1 MTIRKMPIGIQ
12 DFENI
17 RNDDYVYVDK
27 TAYIYQLV
35 NSGKPFFLGRPRR
48 FGKSLLVSTLKAYFE
63 GKREL
68 FEGCVQG
75 GAGREPL
82 AIAGLEKEWKKY
94 PVLHLDLTG
103 ESYQG
108 MDRLYSRLDS
118 NLRFQEEAWGKDA
131 AEDAPA
137 ARFIGLIRRAYEQT
151 GNRVVVLIDEYDK
164 PLTDTLDDPALH
176 EKIREALQGFY
187 SVLKA
192 ADQWLRFVFLTG
204 VTKFSKI
211 NVFST
216 LNQLRDISMSADYA
230 GICGITESELTK
242 YFHPELEAVAEK
254 LGMSYEEVL
263 AEIRKRYNGYHFSKG
278 ENSSLGEGVYNPF
291 SVLNAFADR
300 DFSNYWFK
308 TGTPTFLAQ
317 ALKTADSAIAPLSEG
332 MTVSEESLTDYRAD
346 RSNVTPLLYQS
357 GYLTIKGYSRKSGLY
372 TLGFPNEEV
381 EHGFLNE
388 LLPLYS
394 PWVKDD
400 QGFFIY
406 KFIDDLQKDDI
417 DAFMNRL
424 KAFFA
429 EIPYEL
435 NDKTE
440 RHYQT
445 LFYLVFRLMG
455 QFAQAEVRSSAGRA
469 DTVVITGTTVDVFEF
484 KLSGNGTVDDALA
497 QIDSKGYLIPY
508 SASGRK
514 LVKVGVVFDP
524 ATRTLGEWRSKET
537 AV

>member
-1 MTIRKMPIGIQ
+1 MTPRKLPIGIQ

-17 RNDDYVYVDK
+17 RNEGYVYVDK
-27 TAYIYQLV
+27 TAYIYQMA
-35 NSGKPFFLGRPRR
+35 SQGKPFFLSRPRR

-63 GKREL
+63 GETDL
-68 FEGCVQG
+68 FDG
-75 GAGREPL
+75 L
-82 AIAGLEKEWKKY
+82 AIAGLEKEWKKH

-103 ESYQG
+103 ESYQS
-108 MDRLYSRLDS
+108 MDNLEAGLGA
-118 NLRFQEEAWGKDA
+118 NLRLLEAVWGKDT
-131 AEDAPA
+131 AETTPA
-137 ARFIGLIRRAYEQT
+137 ARFRGIIHRAYEQT
-151 GNRVVVLIDEYDK
+151 GNQVVVLIDEYDK
-164 PLTDTLDDPALH
+164 PLTDTLGDPVLH

-204 VTKFSKI
+204 VTKFSKVSI
-211 NVFST
+211 FST

-230 GICGITESELTK
+230 GICGITESELTA
-242 YFHPELEAVAEK
+242 YFHPELESMAER

-263 AEIRKRYNGYHFSKG
+263 AEMRKRYNGYHFSK
-278 ENSSLGEGVYNPF
+278 ENASLGEGVYNPF
-291 SVLNAFADR
+291 SALNAFADR

-317 ALKTADSAIAPLSEG
+317 ALKTAGVELNLLSEG
-332 MTVSEESLTDYRAD
+332 MIVSEESLTDYRAD
-346 RSNVTPLLYQS
+346 RSNAIPLLYQS
-357 GYLTIKGYSRKSGLY
+357 GYLTIKGYNRKTGLY

-394 PWVKDD
+394 PWVKGD

-406 KFIDDLQKDDI
+406 QFIDDLQKGDV

-455 QFAQAEVRSSAGRA
+455 QFAQAEVRSGAGRA
-469 DTVVITGTTVDVFEF
+469 DTVVITDTTVYVFEF
-484 KLSGNGTVDDALA
+484 KLSGNGTVDDALN
-497 QIDSKGYLIPY
+497 QIDNKGYLIPY

-514 LVKVGVVFDP
+514 LVKVGVVFDS
-524 ATRTLGEWRSKET
+524 ATRTLGEWRSISLH
-537 AV
+537 